1 MIQNQVLS
9 SLFILILLLVLYL
22 FQIFQRVK
30 LVYLFRSFGY
40 HFRNI
45 LLPYNSDDLSVAS
58 SGTSVINYF
67 HYFYIFFFLL
77 INGVIISYYGA
88 WLEGG
93 DLKLNKIS
101 YDLFMSYFKFNSLIL
116 VTLFI
121 RFVLIRFVLELFINY
136 KLKFLF
142 YKNFIISIIIGLLM
156 FINFVVYNLNP
167 SYETSYLFST
177 FLVLF
182 ILHFI
187 FQTKNY
193 LSYFVKLK
201 VKEVMYFILYLCAF
215 KLAPWIWLYSVTPI
229 K

>member
-9 SLFILILLLVLYL
+9 SLFILILLLVFYL

-45 LLPYNSDDLSVAS
+45 LLPYNSDDLGVSS

-93 DLKLNKIS
+93 SLKLNKIS

-116 VTLFI
+116 ITLFT
-121 RFVLIRFVLELFINY
+121 RFLLIRFVLELFINY

-142 YKNFIISIIIGLLM
+142 YKNFIINIIIGSLL
-156 FINFVVYNLNP
+156 FLNFVIYNLNP
-167 SYETSYLFST
+167 SYEINYLFIT

>member
-1 MIQNQVLS
+1 MIQNQDITSFFV
-9 SLFILILLLVLYL
+9 LFILLVFSL

-45 LLPYNSDDLSVAS
+45 LLPYNSDDLSISS

-88 WLEGG
+88 WYEEG
-93 DLKLNKIS
+93 DFKSNKMS
-101 YDLFMSYFKFNSLIL
+101 YDLFLNYFKFYSLIL
-116 VTLFI
+116 ITI
-121 RFVLIRFVLELFINY
+121 LIRFLLIRYFLELFLNS
-136 KLKFLF
+136 KLKFIF
-142 YKNFIISIIIGLLM
+142 YKNFVINIIIGLLM
-156 FINFVVYNLNP
+156 FLNFVIYNLNP
-167 SYETSYLFST
+167 FYKINYLNNS

-182 ILHFI
+182 LLHFI

-193 LSYFVKLK
+193 LSYFVKFEL
-201 VKEVMYFILYLCAF
+201 KEVMYFILYLCAF
-215 KLAPWIWLYSVTPI
+215 KLAPWIWLYSI
-229 K
+229 GL